1 MQKIEP
7 DLLVDFDGASQKAC
21 AYLRTQL
28 LDAAGDGAH
37 RRDIGAFY
45 KAPYLFLACGD
56 LLSAH
61 RCLDRVKA
69 DFMDADGDFVTA
81 PGVKSENAAFQEYW
95 AYPNGWLVIAA
106 QKMGRFDVSR
116 PGGRYLARFHSRT
129 HDGFMTRD
137 PRVSNGAVLDVLTN
151 AHLGLVALYLG
162 DLEPARSAA
171 RFLARCA
178 ERQPNIAQDFYLRL
192 DESGNPVTK
201 FPASK
206 AMFHRV
212 SADEPQQAY
221 FMLGYPMAF
230 LGKLHQATGDA
241 TYLATAR
248 HYLAFALTC
257 GEALRQCHFSHKV
270 GWGGAILARIT
281 GDEAAARLAV
291 AIGRFLLGTQDECG
305 AWLRKE
311 SAIVAC
317 DQTAE
322 AAIWLREIGGEL
334 G

>member
-1 MQKIEP
+1 MEMIEP
-7 DLLVDFDGASQKAC
+7 TIREAFDRASRRAMAYLQTKLFDGPGHGPQRED
-21 AYLRTQL
+21 L
-28 LDAAGDGAH
+28 
-37 RRDIGAFY
+37 GAFY

-56 LLSAH
+56 LRAAQQ
-61 RCLDRVKA
+61 CLDQVKA
-69 DFMDADGDFVTA
+69 RFMDADGDFLTR
-81 PGVKSENAAFQEYW
+81 PGLKSENAAFQEYW

-106 QKMGRFDVSR
+106 QKAGRFDVSR
-116 PGGRYLARFHSRT
+116 PGGRYLERFHSAA
-129 HDGFMTRD
+129 HDGFVTRN
-137 PRVSNGAVLDVLTN
+137 PRAADGAVLDVLTN

-178 ERQPNIAQDFYLRL
+178 ERQPNIARDFYLHL

-201 FPASK
+201 FPAST

-212 SADEPQQAY
+212 SANEPQQAY

-257 GEALRQCHFSHKV
+257 GEALRECHFSHKV
-270 GWGGAILARIT
+270 AWGGAILARIT

-291 AIGRFLLGTQDECG
+291 AIGGFLLGTQHECG
-305 AWLRKE
+305 AWLPKE